1 MSHLFL
7 SVDLTRVSVSYQ
19 FPTLT
24 YRYASTII
32 VNYSVPLVLFVTFFT
47 YVLGCTD
54 VGISFSFL
62 NYDVAWNIITLSWV
76 L

>member
-7 SVDLTRVSVSYQ
+7 SVDLTRVSVTYQ
-19 FPTLT
+19 FPTST
-24 YRYASTII
+24 YRHASTII
-32 VNYSVPLVLFVTFFT
+32 VNYSVALVLFEIFSTN
-47 YVLGCTD
+47 VLGCTD

-62 NYDVAWNIITLSWV
+62 NYDIAWNIITLSWV